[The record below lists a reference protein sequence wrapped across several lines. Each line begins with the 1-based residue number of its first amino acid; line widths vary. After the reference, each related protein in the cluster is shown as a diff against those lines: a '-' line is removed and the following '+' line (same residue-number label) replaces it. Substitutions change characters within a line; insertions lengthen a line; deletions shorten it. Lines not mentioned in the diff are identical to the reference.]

1 MEYLSIQ
8 RDCNDCLKADVIKVV
23 AGHRAL
29 CDDEPLLTFITDCLL
44 LTVNIKPFAC
54 SETESL
60 RLCQIRVGR
69 RKHLVKSNLMMLFH
83 RHRCV
88 VSGLFCVWRMQKRE
102 VGDVI
107 LSLVKIYLIITNM
120 HCVITVADSVNKFIH
135 ILSNCNELSQ

>member
-1 MEYLSIQ
+1 
-8 RDCNDCLKADVIKVV
+8 
-23 AGHRAL
+23 
-29 CDDEPLLTFITDCLL
+29 
-44 LTVNIKPFAC
+44 
-54 SETESL
+54 
-60 RLCQIRVGR
+60 
-69 RKHLVKSNLMMLFH
+69 MMLFH
-83 RHRCV
+83 RHTCV